1 MQKSDLPLIESLLA
15 EIPDSSGDWQSAM
28 LMAGETATKN
38 KQFEKAIDFYLQA
51 AEKSPTTADGLL
63 AQFSAGEVYLELGQL
78 TQAERLYTSVLAEQ
92 PGNGLTNERMAFLL
106 SITGR
111 RWKSLDHFFVLIQGG
126 DADFRELGLA
136 ADVGRPIEQPEFLEK
151 CRSQAADDPL
161 VQQALAVQAFV
172 QGDPTVKQRLIDVTT
187 ANPDALAA
195 QALLGELLADEGAA
209 DQFVRWHQTLP
220 PQADADAD
228 IWFVRGLWA
237 RKKGRLDVAADCFW
251 QCTVRT
257 PFHRRAF
264 YLLGQTL
271 VARMDPDAEKITAY
285 SELLIQLSQSID
297 KVLISEGNDL
307 EALRQTALTLEKL
320 GRIWE
325 AIAWAVAAERQFQ
338 PMPWS
343 SQLLSQYGSMLSA
356 DLPRILPNRNPVSNR
371 KTADVPQF
379 RQLVDAIDQ
388 PTSTTGNFTEAAPP
402 SQIRFRETSAIPF
415 QYDNADDPAT
425 KGVRTFEQTGGGVAI
440 IDFDLDGAPD
450 VYFPQ
455 GAEWKTGETTPRPSP
470 RLTDQLFRNQRGT
483 AFENAAVGMPDTA
496 TGFGQGCAAGDLD
509 NDGFPDLYVANVG
522 RNRLYQNMGD
532 GTFVDITDSAGLT
545 AKAWTVSTMICDL
558 NADGMPDLY
567 DVNYLTGEGLYER
580 ICEGRACSPG
590 IFPGARDDLLIN
602 QANGQFASAENATP
616 TENSKGLGIVSLA
629 SSATARPDLFIANDQ
644 VANHFLSNQPSD
656 SEFNIQ
662 LTDQSLASGVA
673 FNEDG
678 LPMACMGVAVDDWD
692 QNNRPDIFVTNF
704 HNESNTL
711 YLQDAAGLFIDATN
725 SMGLKAASM
734 DYTGWGTQSL
744 DADLDG
750 FPDLVVA
757 NGHVDDYRDIGGE
770 YHMRPQ
776 FFHNRGGRFV
786 ELKANQA
793 GPWFEQKFLGR
804 GLARIDWNQDGLP
817 EWIVSNINSQASVL
831 VNESAN
837 TGNFLQ
843 IRLIATQTARDAS
856 GAFLT
861 LTLPDRTVVRQVV
874 MGDGYM
880 ASNERL
886 VQFGLGPETRIL
898 KLKIEWPSASE
909 SVFADVTA
917 NTTISIVE
925 GHPRYYDT
933 NHQSKRGAGR

>member
-1 MQKSDLPLIESLLA
+1 M
-15 EIPDSSGDWQSAM
+15 
-28 LMAGETATKN
+28 
-38 KQFEKAIDFYLQA
+38 
-51 AEKSPTTADGLL
+51 
-63 AQFSAGEVYLELGQL
+63 
-78 TQAERLYTSVLAEQ
+78 
-92 PGNGLTNERMAFLL
+92 
-106 SITGR
+106 
-111 RWKSLDHFFVLIQGG
+111 
-126 DADFRELGLA
+126 
-136 ADVGRPIEQPEFLEK
+136 
-151 CRSQAADDPL
+151 
-161 VQQALAVQAFV
+161 
-172 QGDPTVKQRLIDVTT
+172 
-187 ANPDALAA
+187 
-195 QALLGELLADEGAA
+195 
-209 DQFVRWHQTLP
+209 
-220 PQADADAD
+220 
-228 IWFVRGLWA
+228 
-237 RKKGRLDVAADCFW
+237 
-251 QCTVRT
+251 
-257 PFHRRAF
+257 
-264 YLLGQTL
+264 
-271 VARMDPDAEKITAY
+271 
-285 SELLIQLSQSID
+285 
-297 KVLISEGNDL
+297 
-307 EALRQTALTLEKL
+307 
-320 GRIWE
+320 
-325 AIAWAVAAERQFQ
+325 
-338 PMPWS
+338 
-343 SQLLSQYGSMLSA
+343 
-356 DLPRILPNRNPVSNR
+356 
-371 KTADVPQF
+371 
-379 RQLVDAIDQ
+379 
-388 PTSTTGNFTEAAPP
+388 
-402 SQIRFRETSAIPF
+402 
-415 QYDNADDPAT
+415 
-425 KGVRTFEQTGGGVAI
+425 
-440 IDFDLDGAPD
+440 
-450 VYFPQ
+450 
-455 GAEWKTGETTPRPSP
+455 
-470 RLTDQLFRNQRGT
+470 
-483 AFENAAVGMPDTA
+483 
-496 TGFGQGCAAGDLD
+496 
-509 NDGFPDLYVANVG
+509 
-522 RNRLYQNMGD
+522 
-532 GTFVDITDSAGLT
+532 
-545 AKAWTVSTMICDL
+545 
-558 NADGMPDLY
+558 
-567 DVNYLTGEGLYER
+567 
-580 ICEGRACSPG
+580 
-590 IFPGARDDLLIN
+590 
-602 QANGQFASAENATP
+602 
-616 TENSKGLGIVSLA
+616 GIVSLA

-744 DADLDG
+744 DADMDG